1 MNARIEAARWFA
13 VLHRKVMT
21 LNERAAYERWL
32 ADTGNKAAMAEMDGV
47 WAILQ
52 GAVPEE
58 GAGENV
64 ASSRTASGVARKV
77 MVGVV
82 SAVSLSIV
90 VLSFAGHSGFWTSLD
105 WLNR

>member
-21 LNERAAYERWL
+21 LDERATYERWL
-32 ADTGNKAAMAEMDGV
+32 ADAANKAAMAEMDRV

-52 GAVPEE
+52 SAAPEE
-58 GAGENV
+58 GADGNA
-64 ASSRTASGVARKV
+64 ASRRTAFAVTRNV

-82 SAVSLSIV
+82 SAISLSIV

>member
-1 MNARIEAARWFA
+1 
-13 VLHRKVMT
+13 MT
-21 LNERAAYERWL
+21 LTERAGYERWL
-32 ADTGNKAAMAEMDGV
+32 ADDANKAAMAEMNGL
-47 WAILQ
+47 WAILD
-52 GAVPEE
+52 
-58 GAGENV
+58 
-64 ASSRTASGVARKV
+64 GVAREEGSPEMATSGRAASAVARRV